1 MTDRGVPE
9 TQAWERMPVKTPTIL
24 LDTDKMRIL
33 HISTAPG
40 ERTGLHTH
48 EFDHLVV
55 MFDAGQSRAL
65 LEGGIERV
73 LQSAPRIHKINPA
86 GIVHDVCNDSDH
98 RMDFIEI
105 EFKVPFGELSR

>member
-1 MTDRGVPE
+1 MTDTGAP
-9 TQAWERMPVKTPTIL
+9 TAQAWERMPVRKPAVL

-40 ERTGLHTH
+40 ERTGWHSH

-55 MFDAGQSRAL
+55 MFDGGQSRAL
-65 LEGGIERV
+65 LEGGLERV
-73 LQSAPRIHKINPA
+73 LQATPRVHKINPA
-86 GIVHDVCNDSDH
+86 GIAHDVCNDSDQ

-105 EFKVPFGELSR
+105 EFKVPLAEVGG